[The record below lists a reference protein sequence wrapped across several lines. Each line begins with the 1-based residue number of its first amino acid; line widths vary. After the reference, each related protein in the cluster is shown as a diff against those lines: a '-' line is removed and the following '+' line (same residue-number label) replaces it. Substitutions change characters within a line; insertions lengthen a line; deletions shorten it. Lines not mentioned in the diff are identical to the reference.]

1 MSTFKPNR
9 VDQVDINIPLNQH
22 DGDIPNLKPYKITQ
36 IKKFFS
42 LSVNEEKLSEYK
54 VSHYKVVNLGLSKV
68 KLEDGKLI
76 SFPEQIKLTLYGTN
90 AIINFNLLELGSCFS
105 LKFYDENVWG
115 NLNPCYF
122 DDYAGKTSGIRK
134 FSSKSYDEVFT
145 FINESV
151 ESGKIFTV
159 K

>member
-1 MSTFKPNR
+1 MSTIKPNR

-90 AIINFNLLELGSCFS
+90 AIINFNLIELGSCFS

-115 NLNPCYF
+115 NFNPCYF

-145 FINESV
+145 LINESV

>member
-76 SFPEQIKLTLYGTN
+76 SFPEQIK
-90 AIINFNLLELGSCFS
+90 
-105 LKFYDENVWG
+105 
-115 NLNPCYF
+115 
-122 DDYAGKTSGIRK
+122 
-134 FSSKSYDEVFT
+134 
-145 FINESV
+145 
-151 ESGKIFTV
+151 
-159 K
+159 

>member
-1 MSTFKPNR
+1 MTAFKPNR

-22 DGDIPNLKPYKITQ
+22 DGDIPNFKSFKITQ

-42 LSVNEEKLSEYK
+42 LSVNKEKLNEYK
-54 VSHYKVVNLGLSKV
+54 VSHYKIVNLGLSNV

-76 SFPEQIKLTLYGTN
+76 SFPEIIKVTLYSTN

-105 LKFYDENVWG
+105 LKFYDKNVWG
-115 NLNPCYF
+115 NLNPCYL

-134 FSSKSYDEVFT
+134 FSSKSYDEVYT

-151 ESGKIFTV
+151 KSGKIFTV

>member
-1 MSTFKPNR
+1 MFLEGNVANVELPPMVFKA
-9 VDQVDINIPLNQH
+9 
-22 DGDIPNLKPYKITQ
+22 
-36 IKKFFS
+36 S
-42 LSVNEEKLSEYK
+42 
-54 VSHYKVVNLGLSKV
+54 V
-68 KLEDGKLI
+68 KLATSK
-76 SFPEQIKLTLYGTN
+76 PPT
-90 AIINFNLLELGSCFS
+90 SCFS

-145 FINESV
+145 LINESV

>member
-1 MSTFKPNR
+1 MSRLLSISTTPVPLVTNTKLALEA
-9 VDQVDINIPLNQH
+9 VDSILLSLIVIPSTAK
-22 DGDIPNLKPYKITQ
+22 DP
-36 IKKFFS
+36 
-42 LSVNEEKLSEYK
+42 VNTAEAPS
-54 VSHYKVVNLGLSKV
+54 NV
-68 KLEDGKLI
+68 KLEDGELI

-105 LKFYDENVWG
+105 LKFYDENVWV

-134 FSSKSYDEVFT
+134 FSSKSFDEVFT